1 METPDL
7 TNGQFWHGAENH
19 IALAPGRAEDAN
31 GLLKFAD
38 AELGARGWC
47 FFQTSGSEA
56 VPKWVGLEKNAFLIS
71 AEAVNRHFE
80 IAESDRWLIALPL
93 HHVGGFSIFARSFIS
108 GSAVLHFA
116 GKWGAHEFARQC
128 HAERITVTSLV
139 PTQVWDLVGA
149 RIPSP
154 DSMRAVI
161 VGGGALSRETRDCAM
176 SLGWRVLLTYGMT
189 ETASQVAA
197 QAPDGYGD
205 VLENAMEVLPHWEV
219 AADESN
225 LLAIRGPALAKGYAV
240 RGSTGAWQWLPID
253 PTSGLRTRDRVKL
266 WQHGARRFLEFLGR
280 DASFAKILGELVN
293 IEQLQNRLEDIAL
306 ALGIPSRLV
315 IVPLPDERKESRLV
329 LVSETGALTAEQ
341 AQKVL
346 GEFHAT
352 CQAFERI
359 DAFMQV
365 PHLPVSALGKI
376 ERSKLAAMLG
386 QPSP

>member
-7 TNGQFWHGAENH
+7 TSGQFWHGAGNH

-56 VPKWVGLEKNAFLIS
+56 GPKWVGLEKNAFLIS
-71 AEAVNRHFE
+71 AEAVNRHFD

-108 GSAVLHFA
+108 GSAVSYSS
-116 GKWGAHEFARQC
+116 GKWDAHEFARQC
-128 HAERITVTSLV
+128 NVERITVTSLV

-219 AADESN
+219 ETDPSD

-240 RGSTGAWQWLPID
+240 RDGAGAWQWQPID
-253 PTSGLRTRDRVKL
+253 PSLGLRTRDRVKL
-266 WQHGARRFLEFLGR
+266 WRHGTRRFLAFLGR

-293 IEQLQNRLEDIAL
+293 IEQLQNRIEDIAL

-352 CQAFERI
+352 CQPFERI
-359 DAFMQV
+359 DASMQV